1 MKKSRLALIAGTA
14 VLALFLASCG
24 KYGTASSTSS
34 SKVKTVQ
41 IVGPSAS
48 QPYQIYKSK
57 DKLSGYNGDI
67 LAAIQKDLKNK
78 YKFQYQVTEANSVFV
93 GLQSGKYDLAV
104 GNYYYSTERAKTY
117 DYSRNPTLLSDLR
130 LVVRK
135 DDNKI
140 TDLASLAKTNGKLE
154 PIDVADPRYGI
165 VENWNKQHPEQKV
178 TLKSSGF
185 VDTANQF
192 KDIVNK
198 QYDAILYPRTN
209 FDTAQKKL
217 NEPLKLS
224 KSISVFPVVYYYHKS
239 STSTQLRKDIDKELL
254 KLRKNGTL
262 AKLSQKWL
270 GSDPFTAKNDRVT
283 DVTKSYAQEK

>member
-1 MKKSRLALIAGTA
+1 M
-14 VLALFLASCG
+14 
-24 KYGTASSTSS
+24 
-34 SKVKTVQ
+34 
-41 IVGPSAS
+41 
-48 QPYQIYKSK
+48 
-57 DKLSGYNGDI
+57 
-67 LAAIQKDLKNK
+67 
-78 YKFQYQVTEANSVFV
+78 
-93 GLQSGKYDLAV
+93 
-104 GNYYYSTERAKTY
+104 
-117 DYSRNPTLLSDLR
+117 
-130 LVVRK
+130 
-135 DDNKI
+135 
-140 TDLASLAKTNGKLE
+140 E

-224 KSISVFPVVYYYHKS
+224 KSIAVFPVVYYYHKS